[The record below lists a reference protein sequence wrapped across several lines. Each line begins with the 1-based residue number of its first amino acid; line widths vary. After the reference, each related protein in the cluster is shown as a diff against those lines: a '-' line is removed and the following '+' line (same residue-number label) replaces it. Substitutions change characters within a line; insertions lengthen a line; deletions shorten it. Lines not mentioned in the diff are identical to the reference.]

1 MNFGTYLF
9 SFFAATP
16 AGQIRKL
23 LKAPLPW
30 AEVDLKEAPV
40 VVGAVPAVVDSEA
53 G

>member
-1 MNFGTYLF
+1 MKFEAYLF

-23 LKAPLPW
+23 LKATLPL
-30 AEVDLKEAPV
+30 AEVGWKLAPE
-40 VVGAVPAVVDSEA
+40 VVGAVPVVVAAEA